1 VPLVGPAVIA
11 NAEDAWS
18 KPGGCRDKVS
28 HSHSQLTSYILK
40 GTQIIACNSGGS
52 NTVCSAAQIYCNQ
65 EIYDPLSGI
74 WDPYYVP
81 TARPD
86 PYPPVLEPYLH
97 NPAVTSKIGS
107 KNTWLET
114 SYDIYYQFRATGDL
128 MRSARPAL
136 EEVINHDVRT
146 VIYAGDADYVVNYIG
161 VEAMVRARVLSFP
174 PTPFRVFWP
183 LH

>member
-1 VPLVGPAVIA
+1 M
-11 NAEDAWS
+11 
-18 KPGGCRDKVS
+18 
-28 HSHSQLTSYILK
+28 
-40 GTQIIACNSGGS
+40 QIIACNSGGS

-107 KNTWLET
+107 KATWLET
-114 SYDIYYQFRATGDL
+114 NYDIYYQFRATGDL

-174 PTPFRVFWP
+174 PTPFRVFRP